1 MRICRSAPFALR
13 LLVVDHFFICDF
25 ESLRV
30 AGLHQL
36 ANSNNFRN
44 SLPPTAVPLPVRE
57 AKSVSPHLRH
67 CCLGRGQ
74 SARHLRFIQPFGHN
88 IVINRVN
95 RQIGHRYR
103 SIRLAVACNGHTEC
117 MGLGLSGGVYYR
129 TSNKKIRLP

>member
-44 SLPPTAVPLPVRE
+44 SPHCSTASRGGEVE
-57 AKSVSPHLRH
+57 SVSPHLRH

-74 SARHLRFIQPFGHN
+74 PARHLRFIQPFGHN

-95 RQIGHRYR
+95 RQTGHRYR
-103 SIRLAVACNGHTEC
+103 SIRRAVACNGHTEC
-117 MGLGLSGGVYYR
+117 MGLGLRGGVYYR
-129 TSNKKIRLP
+129 TSNKNIRLT